1 MDVATLVGATSG
13 TALVL
18 VAIFMGGGLG
28 MFINVPSIMITV
40 RGCVAATLINFPLQ
54 KVMGVLGVVKKAFM
68 HKVVEPQEEIVRM
81 VEYAKIAR
89 REGLLALE
97 DKLQDLNDPFLSKGI
112 QLVIDGTTPE
122 ALREILRIEVDFL
135 ADRHGLG
142 KSILES
148 MGASAPAFGM
158 IGTLIGLVQM
168 LRHMSDPS
176 SIGVGMSTALLTT
189 FYGAFMAN
197 LVFLPLAGKV
207 GARSNEEVLVKELMI
222 EGIISIQ
229 SGDNPRLVEEK
240 LKSFVAPS
248 VRALVDTG
256 GGDEGE

>member
-1 MDVATLVGATSG
+1 M
-13 TALVL
+13 
-18 VAIFMGGGLG
+18 
-28 MFINVPSIMITV
+28 
-40 RGCVAATLINFPLQ
+40 
-54 KVMGVLGVVKKAFM
+54 
-68 HKVVEPQEEIVRM
+68 
-81 VEYAKIAR
+81 
-89 REGLLALE
+89 
-97 DKLQDLNDPFLSKGI
+97 
-112 QLVIDGTTPE
+112 
-122 ALREILRIEVDFL
+122 
-135 ADRHGLG
+135 G
-142 KSILES
+142 KSILEA

-168 LRHMSDPS
+168 LQNMSDPS

-240 LKSFVAPS
+240 LKSFVSPAI
-248 VRALVDTG
+248 RAMVDSG
-256 GGDEGE
+256 GGEGE

>member
-18 VAIFMGGGLG
+18 IAIYMGGGLG
-28 MFINVPSIMITV
+28 MFINVPSLMITV
-40 RGCVAATLINFPLQ
+40 GGCVAATLINFPLQ
-54 KVMGVLGVVKKAFM
+54 KVMGVFSVAKKAFM
-68 HKVVEPQEEIVRM
+68 HKSVEPQDEIARM
-81 VEYAKIAR
+81 VEYAKVAR

-97 DKLQDLNDPFLSKGI
+97 DKLQELNDPFLVKGI
-112 QLVIDGTTPE
+112 QLVMDGTTPE

-135 ADRHGLG
+135 EDRHGMG
-142 KSILES
+142 KSILEA

-168 LRHMSDPS
+168 LQNMSDPS

-240 LKSFVAPS
+240 LKSFVSPAI
-248 VRALVDTG
+248 RAMVDSG
-256 GGDEGE
+256 GGEGE